1 MTRRGSVGSARSAG
15 LVAFAFGALLLGGL
29 HGPAVARAASP
40 EPTPDAGGDTRTA
53 GEGPGLVG
61 APGFAIGGV
70 ILLGLMSAGL
80 TLAYVRFSG
89 GPRPA
94 IGSAVPPA
102 RGGSPR
108 VAVAVTIPGS
118 GVVEPAATDPPEP
131 EPDGRG

>member
-1 MTRRGSVGSARSAG
+1 MTRRGSVGAARVAG
-15 LVAFAFGALLLGGL
+15 LVAVAFGALLLAGL

-61 APGFAIGGV
+61 APGLAIGGV
-70 ILLGLMSAGL
+70 IVLGLMSAGL

-94 IGSAVPPA
+94 IGAVVPAATGESPSAVLAGP
-102 RGGSPR
+102 GPR
-108 VAVAVTIPGS
+108 TGE
-118 GVVEPAATDPPEP
+118 VEPAAMDPPASEP
-131 EPDGRG
+131 GGRG